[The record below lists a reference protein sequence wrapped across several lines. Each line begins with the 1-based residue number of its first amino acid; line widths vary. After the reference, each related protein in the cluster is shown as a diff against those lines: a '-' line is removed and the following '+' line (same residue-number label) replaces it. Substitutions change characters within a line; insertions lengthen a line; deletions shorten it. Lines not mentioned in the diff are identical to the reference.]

1 MTLENIFKDEN
12 LISMTQD
19 EIFLLKNKSIGQIEL
34 IISALQ
40 KVFLNISTMLQSKE
54 LPEFSS
60 VDHVAISFNSLQ
72 KERYIENKFLY
83 CFTQCRK
90 ERFNEISELI
100 QKKDRIKVTGLQ
112 GLGKSYF
119 LSDFVLRHR
128 IQGPNSKIRI
138 FYVNN
143 SDSFVVTPFQ
153 YLVNELTSM
162 LCFDLSNEEIKKC
175 LLEFA
180 KNPSLDR
187 LKSFLRMLKEFFN
200 HQGIKLVL
208 IWDQINAIF
217 RDIQEHP
224 DALKIFRSFLDGNII
239 FDCKILSASNANKQI
254 HENFGQDYFEIE
266 MNPLNVFTQQEIYH
280 LVRYESSIYKP
291 KIKANDN
298 LDEYSLD
305 LCRMLNYSIAEYFF
319 YKKSNLKMFKIWTD
333 IELQLNYCNSRID
346 SILKSETKYQ
356 SEYIK
361 DSVDLITYYES
372 MRKIMT
378 IEEFQTLTAEEKV

>member
-1 MTLENIFKDEN
+1 
-12 LISMTQD
+12 
-19 EIFLLKNKSIGQIEL
+19 
-34 IISALQ
+34 
-40 KVFLNISTMLQSKE
+40 
-54 LPEFSS
+54 
-60 VDHVAISFNSLQ
+60 
-72 KERYIENKFLY
+72 
-83 CFTQCRK
+83 
-90 ERFNEISELI
+90 
-100 QKKDRIKVTGLQ
+100 
-112 GLGKSYF
+112 
-119 LSDFVLRHR
+119 
-128 IQGPNSKIRI
+128 
-138 FYVNN
+138 
-143 SDSFVVTPFQ
+143 
-153 YLVNELTSM
+153 
-162 LCFDLSNEEIKKC
+162 
-175 LLEFA
+175 
-180 KNPSLDR
+180 
-187 LKSFLRMLKEFFN
+187 
-200 HQGIKLVL
+200 
-208 IWDQINAIF
+208 
-217 RDIQEHP
+217 
-224 DALKIFRSFLDGNII
+224 
-239 FDCKILSASNANKQI
+239 
-254 HENFGQDYFEIE
+254 